1 MTQDKTIYKQIA
13 ADLNCSYTHVKQVL
27 AKNSKLSKQT
37 KLNKKIV
44 LLYIQKEEEELEQ
57 LRASITERAT
67 NDYIL
72 K

>member
-1 MTQDKTIYKQIA
+1 MAEDKTTYRQIA
-13 ADLNCSYTHVKQVL
+13 DLLGCSYTHVKQVL

-44 LLYIQKEEEELEQ
+44 MLYIQKKEEELEL
-57 LRASITERAT
+57 LRNSIIDGAT